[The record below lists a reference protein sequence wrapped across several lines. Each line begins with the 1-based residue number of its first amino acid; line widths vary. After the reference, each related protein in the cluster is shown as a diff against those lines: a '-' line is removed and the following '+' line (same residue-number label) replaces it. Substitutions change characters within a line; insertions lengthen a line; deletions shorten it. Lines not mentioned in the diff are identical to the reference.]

1 MVGSNDLNKSAKF
14 YDAVFV
20 PLGIK
25 KIKTTEKYIGYAQK
39 NNLNEIEFYVTK
51 PYNKEVATYGNGTM
65 VSFLADSTK
74 AVDDF
79 HASALEN
86 GGVNEG
92 LPGIRSDRNY
102 YAYIRDPEGN
112 KICAKLN
119 SKKPGLITTKLPIN
133 PIKTAVHLLI
143 PTFSPKK
150 IGDNA
155 VVIKGATKARVR
167 ALAMDIIEIE

>member
-20 PLGIK
+20 SLGIK
-25 KIKTTEKYIGYAQK
+25 KVKTTEKYIGYAQK

-79 HASALEN
+79 HASALKN

-92 LPGIRSDRNY
+92 LPGLRSDGNY

-112 KICAKLN
+112 KICAKCN
-119 SKKPGLITTKLPIN
+119 SK
-133 PIKTAVHLLI
+133 
-143 PTFSPKK
+143 
-150 IGDNA
+150 
-155 VVIKGATKARVR
+155 
-167 ALAMDIIEIE
+167 